1 MSGTNPIGTWLLT
14 VFSSMLGSTWK
25 AQIDANFAVAQ
36 RFTDSFAPHP
46 ASPAAMSVI
55 VDAGFLVG
63 VSPSGTSSIT
73 EVAQQTVTIP
83 AAPSSP
89 NNRIDLIVVDDA
101 SGTASAIAGTPA
113 SSPVAPALAAGKK
126 QLAQVSVPN
135 GTTAIAGGN
144 ITDLRALWHSNI
156 PGVKWG
162 IASGSAD
169 AITLAT
175 TPPTATLADGLI
187 IGARMGAANATA
199 TPSLNL
205 DGTGAKTI
213 TKYGGNALVAGDI
226 AGALAECLFRYNLAN
241 TRWELLN
248 PKAVP
253 PPVTSVAGRTG
264 AVTLSATD
272 IAGTAWTQASL
283 TNNNQLANGSNFA
296 VRGEGVAE
304 FANNAGY
311 VTSSTVAG
319 GFNSLYSYSIDSVNS
334 AGAPGPG
341 ATYAPGGGLSG
352 TWMVMG
358 ILSPAYC
365 GGFEFYNLIQR
376 IA

>member
-1 MSGTNPIGTWLLT
+1 MPGTNPIGTWLLT

-36 RFTDSFAPHP
+36 RFSDSFAAHQ
-46 ASPAAMSVI
+46 AAPAAMAVI

-63 VSPSGTSSIT
+63 VSPAGTSSIT
-73 EVAQQTVTIP
+73 EVAQQMVTIAASP
-83 AAPSSP
+83 ASP
-89 NNRIDLIVVDDA
+89 NNRIDLIVVDDVT
-101 SGTASAIAGTPA
+101 GNASAIAGTPA
-113 SSPVAPALAAGKK
+113 SLPVAPALTAGKK
-126 QLAQVSVPN
+126 QLAQVAVPN
-135 GTTAIAGGN
+135 GTTAIASSN
-144 ITDLRALWHSNI
+144 ITDLRAIWHSNI

-162 IASGSAD
+162 VVSGSAD
-169 AITLAT
+169 TIMLAT
-175 TPPTATLADGLI
+175 TPPTASLADGLI
-187 IGARMGAANATA
+187 IGARMGAANATT
-199 TPSLNL
+199 TPTLNL

-213 TKYGGNALVAGDI
+213 TKYGGQALVAGDI
-226 AGALAECLFRYNLAN
+226 AGALAECLFRYNFAN

-264 AVTLSATD
+264 AVTLAAGD

-311 VTSSTVAG
+311 ITSVVTGYLAVG
-319 GFNSLYSYSIDSVNS
+319 SYTAATTLLS
-334 AGAPGPG
+334 AGASGGVSGLPGTWTNMGYTGGQYGCCAGPG
-341 ATYAPGGGLSG
+341 AAAL
-352 TWMVMG
+352 
-358 ILSPAYC
+358 L
-365 GGFEFYNLIQR
+365 QR